1 MIIKRYNNISSFWHK
16 KTECGFTLVELIAV
30 LLILSVA
37 GVFIGEYK
45 PSHNANLVGEIEIIK
60 SHLRYI
66 RYLALSNDSKSWKIY
81 FTDNSYIV
89 YEKTSDEPLMLPNE
103 DSAPRFLSPGLT
115 VELSQNGG
123 AEIVDHIIF
132 DKWGSPADHMTYQ
145 VKVSDTASG
154 EYRLFRITKNTG
166 FIR

>member
-1 MIIKRYNNISSFWHK
+1 
-16 KTECGFTLVELIAV
+16 
-30 LLILSVA
+30 
-37 GVFIGEYK
+37 
-45 PSHNANLVGEIEIIK
+45 
-60 SHLRYI
+60 
-66 RYLALSNDSKSWKIY
+66 
-81 FTDNSYIV
+81 
-89 YEKTSDEPLMLPNE
+89 MLPNE